1 MTINV
6 NVLIDLSPSLRTFLE
21 ESIVARLDE
30 LKALNAS
37 ADAAL
42 SRVAVDV
49 SYLKDK
55 IAALEAKVAAGDTFT
70 AEEEAELQALKEKLE
85 KLDPVPENPPAP
97 PE

>member
-6 NVLIDLSPSLRTFLE
+6 NVLIDLSPSLRTFFE
-21 ESIVARLDE
+21 EKIVARLDE

-42 SRVAVDV
+42 QRVAVDV
-49 SYLKDK
+49 DYLKGQ

-70 AEEEAELQALKEKLE
+70 AEEEAELKALKDKLDH
-85 KLDPVPENPPAP
+85 LDPVPENPPASP
-97 PE
+97 A

>member
-6 NVLIDLSPSLRTFLE
+6 NVLIDLSSSLRTFFE
-21 ESIVARLDE
+21 EKIVAKLDE

-42 SRVAVDV
+42 ERVAVDV
-49 SYLKDK
+49 TYLKDK
-55 IAALEAKVAAGDTFT
+55 ITALEAKVAAGDVFT
-70 AEEEAELQALKEKLE
+70 PEEEAELQALKEKLE